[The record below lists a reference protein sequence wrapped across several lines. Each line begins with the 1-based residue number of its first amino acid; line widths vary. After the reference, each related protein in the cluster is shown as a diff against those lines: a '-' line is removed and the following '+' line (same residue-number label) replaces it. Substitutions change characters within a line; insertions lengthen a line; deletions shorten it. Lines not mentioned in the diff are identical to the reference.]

1 VATRGGRRA
10 ATAPAARAARLNRDW
25 DFFSEP
31 ELKQIARH
39 IAPHSHTMKFYDIS
53 NTYITCTVRDHQGNI
68 VNPDDVPRG
77 VVDAMV
83 SHQLGIP
90 SAGFW
95 ESMVALG
102 GIRRWG
108 DEDEEDE
115 STVKLFP
122 PRRGRKFNGNRSRVR
137 RFLLSLKRSS
147 TS

>member
-1 VATRGGRRA
+1 MSCAHIGSEI
-10 ATAPAARAARLNRDW
+10 
-25 DFFSEP
+25 FFEP

-53 NTYITCTVRDHQGNI
+53 NAYLTCIVRDEAGDI
-68 VNPDDVPRG
+68 VNPDDVPRD

-90 SAGFW
+90 SQGFW
-95 ESMVALG
+95 ELMVAMG

-108 DEDEEDE
+108 DEDE

-122 PRRGRKFNGNRSRVR
+122 PRRGRKIAGNRSRVR
-137 RFLLSLKRSS
+137 RFFAKLKAERPLVAYRQAL
-147 TS
+147 